1 MSSTT
6 SLPLSPQP
14 RPPEKRELAA
24 ATAWISRHATP
35 ASFSAASTA
44 WRQSCVTD
52 LSSNLPQ
59 GCIPRPMTATSLMAS
74 LPHRPELPGDD
85 LVAVGV
91 VAERVEDE
99 RDARPRLHAPRVV
112 GLDAG
117 EDTEPVRQID
127 DADRVGRVRLVEA
140 RRRRR
145 RVVLDGA
152 APERAVWPEGG
163 VGHARRVAVRV

>member
-91 VAERVEDE
+91 VAERVDDE
-99 RDARPRLHAPRVV
+99 RDACAGLDALRVV
-112 GLDAG
+112 GLDAA
-117 EDTEPVRQID
+117 EHAEPVGE
-127 DADRVGRVRLVEA
+127 V
-140 RRRRR
+140 
-145 RVVLDGA
+145 DG
-152 APERAVWPEGG
+152 P
-163 VGHARRVAVRV
+163 